1 MNRMILVGGAVAA
14 LALWT
19 IAALSAL
26 PLADWPALPWRID
39 GMSVGQILLAYG
51 LMPRGVLALL
61 AGAALGLAGAL
72 MQAVLRN
79 PLADPTTLGTA
90 SGAQL
95 AIVAATIHA
104 PGWLAGGNLPVA
116 LAGAGAATFLVM
128 ALGARRGF
136 APVTVTIAGMLVGLM
151 ASALATAM
159 TLAQG
164 HYLLSLVMWN
174 GGALAQ
180 VDWSGSRNMALALVP
195 ALAAAAAL
203 ARPLMVMSLGPEGA
217 HGLGLRLA
225 PLRFATLLL
234 AVALSAMVS
243 AQVGLVG
250 FVGLAAP
257 AIVRSLGART
267 LLQRLMLAP
276 LAGALVLS
284 LADGLLLALA
294 AAGGPSLPTG
304 ALTGLIGGPLLI
316 WLLPR
321 MKAQVPQQT
330 EAGDRRGHRAPR
342 PARLLAGLAAACLAL
357 GLLTLFGGRGP
368 EGWGFIAPELR
379 ETFLPLRATAILAAA
394 SAGALL
400 AGAGAILQR
409 LTANPMAAPEVLGVT
424 GGASLGYAVTV
435 MAVDGAGPLMLALG
449 TSAGGALALAGLAG
463 FAIRADLAPARL
475 LLAGLAIGALA
486 SAVLGAIM
494 ASDDRRA
501 WVILGWLA
509 GSASQVSALGAAA
522 LAGLALALLAVLAAS
537 ARVLEILPLGTE
549 VGRALGLPLAR
560 VRLGLILLAG
570 LATGAATMLVG
581 PVSFVGLMAPHL
593 ARAMGLARAVPFCTG
608 SWLLGA
614 VLMLLAAFGARTAS
628 YPYDLPLGLFATL
641 IGTPWLFILLM
652 KRTSA

>member
-1 MNRMILVGGAVAA
+1 MSRAVLAAGTGLAA
-14 LALWT
+14 LALWG

-26 PLADWPALPWRID
+26 PPGDWPALPWRPAD
-39 GMSVGQILLAYG
+39 MTVGQILLAYG

-90 SGAQL
+90 PGAQL
-95 AIVAATIHA
+95 AIVAATIFA
-104 PGWLAGGNLPVA
+104 PHWLVAGNLPIA
-116 LAGAGAATFLVM
+116 LAGAGAATALVM

-151 ASALATAM
+151 ASAVATAM

-174 GGALAQ
+174 GGSMAQ
-180 VDWSGSRNMALALVP
+180 VDWSASCHLALALVP
-195 ALAAAAAL
+195 ALLLAAGL

-234 AVALSAMVS
+234 AVALSALVS
-243 AQVGLVG
+243 AEIGLVG

-267 LLQRLMLAP
+267 LLQRLMWAP

-284 LADGLLLALA
+284 LADGLLLVLA

-321 MKAQVPQQT
+321 MKAQVPQQA
-330 EAGDRRGHRAPR
+330 EDGDRRSHRAAR
-342 PARLLAGLAAACLAL
+342 PGRLLAVLAAACLLLAV
-357 GLLTLFGGRGP
+357 LTLFGGRGP
-368 EGWGFIAPELR
+368 EGWGFIPPQLR

-435 MAVDGAGPLMLALG
+435 LALGDAGPLMLALG

-463 FAIRADLAPARL
+463 YALRADLAPARL

-494 ASDDRRA
+494 ASDDRTA

-509 GSASQVSALGAAA
+509 GSAAQVSPLGAAA
-522 LAGLALALLAVLAAS
+522 LAGLALAL
-537 ARVLEILPLGTE
+537 
-549 VGRALGLPLAR
+549 
-560 VRLGLILLAG
+560 
-570 LATGAATMLVG
+570 
-581 PVSFVGLMAPHL
+581 
-593 ARAMGLARAVPFCTG
+593 
-608 SWLLGA
+608 
-614 VLMLLAAFGARTAS
+614 
-628 YPYDLPLGLFATL
+628 
-641 IGTPWLFILLM
+641 
-652 KRTSA
+652 

>member
-1 MNRMILVGGAVAA
+1 MNRMILAGGAVTA
-14 LALWT
+14 LALWS

-26 PLADWPALPWRID
+26 PLADWPGLPWRTSD
-39 GMSVGQILLAYG
+39 MTVQQILLAYG

-95 AIVAATIHA
+95 AIVAATIFA
-104 PGWLAGGNLPVA
+104 PGWLVAGNLPIA
-116 LAGAGAATFLVM
+116 LAGAGAATALVM

-151 ASALATAM
+151 ASAVATAM

-180 VDWSGSRNMALALVP
+180 VDWSGCRHMALVLVP
-195 ALAAAAAL
+195 ALLLAAGL

-243 AQVGLVG
+243 AEIGLVG

-257 AIVRSLGART
+257 AIARSLGART

-304 ALTGLIGGPLLI
+304 TLTGLIGGPLLI

-321 MKAQVPQQT
+321 MKAQVPQRA
-330 EAGDRRGHRAPR
+330 EAGDRRSHRAPR
-342 PARLLAGLAAACLAL
+342 PAWLLAGLAAACLVLAV
-357 GLLTLFGGRGP
+357 LTLFGGRGP

-424 GGASLGYAVTV
+424 GGASLGYAVTI
-435 MAVDGAGPLMLALG
+435 MAVDGAGPLALALG

-463 FAIRADLAPARL
+463 FAMRADLAPARL

-509 GSASQVSALGAAA
+509 GSASQVSPLGAAA
-522 LAGLALALLAVLAAS
+522 LAGLALVLLAMLIGAA
-537 ARVLEILPLGTE
+537 RWLEILPLGAE

-593 ARAMGLARAVPFCTG
+593 ARAMGLARAVPFCAG

-652 KRTSA
+652 KRTAA